1 MESLTLSQS
10 RSRQAGVEVSFEGV
24 LERSVRV
31 VEVDVD
37 DRGLPPP
44 PPLRSNECFEC
55 TLSVLRP
62 AGFLLLIRSCEFTV
76 SWGLSSC

>member
-24 LERSVRV
+24 LERSVL
-31 VEVDVD
+31 VELDVD
-37 DRGLPPP
+37 DREPPP
-44 PPLRSNECFEC
+44 RSSECFEC

-62 AGFLLLIRSCEFTV
+62 AGFLLLIRSREFTV

>member
-1 MESLTLSQS
+1 MDSLTLCQSQS
-10 RSRQAGVEVSFEGV
+10 RQVGADLS
-24 LERSVRV
+24 LERDLERV
-31 VEVDVD
+31 VLVELVVDE
-37 DRGLPPP
+37 RGPPP
-44 PPLRSNECFEC
+44 PRCDECFEC